1 MKFQRSLLACGSQKS
16 AAGFTVVEFLVASFI
31 GLLVM
36 ALAMSST
43 LSGRSLYREDVVRTR
58 IQQNLRSAIDL
69 ITLNARQAGE
79 SFEST
84 FPAIL
89 ISNGS
94 GSNSDEL
101 VLRRNLFEN
110 EVLNICQDL
119 TAGAVN
125 TEIVTSN
132 DPANLNANCRY
143 TAGWQTFLMT
153 TWRNYRTA
161 QGGTVRAFAFNRSTR
176 AGEFFPYSGEVDSSS
191 QLRVQRSSGSWTN
204 NYTGDGVSAAFYLAE
219 EFRYRLSSGV
229 LQLVVNDDA
238 SSALN
243 VVDGITDFQV
253 LAHMEDGTT
262 KTALAATDEWTE
274 VVSLEISVSGSET
287 IGGKTIADTLTTQVF
302 ARNIL
307 SH

>member
-1 MKFQRSLLACGSQKS
+1 MKFQRSTRGSGRS
-16 AAGFTVVEFLVASFI
+16 TSTAGFTVVEFLVASFI

-36 ALAMSST
+36 AMAMSTT
-43 LSGRSLYREDVVRTR
+43 LGGRGLYRDDVVRTR

-84 FPAIL
+84 FPAML
-89 ISNGS
+89 IENGASSNP
-94 GSNSDEL
+94 DEL

-110 EVLNICQDL
+110 EVLNVCQNL
-119 TAGAVN
+119 SAGSYN
-125 TEIVTSN
+125 SEIITSN

-153 TWRNYRTA
+153 AWKNYRIA
-161 QGGTVRAFAFNRSTR
+161 QGGTVRAFAFNRTTR
-176 AGEFFPYSGEVDSSS
+176 AGEFFLYSGEVDSAG
-191 QLRVQRSSGSWTN
+191 QLRVQRPSGVWAN
-204 NYTGDGVSAAFYLAE
+204 AYTGDGVSAAFYLAE
-219 EFRYRLSSGV
+219 EFRYRVVGGV
-229 LQLVVNDDA
+229 LQLVVNDDS

-243 VVDGITDFQV
+243 VVDGITGFQV
-253 LAHMEDGTT
+253 VANMADGTT
-262 KTALAATDEWTE
+262 KTSLATTDEWTD
-274 VVSLEISVSGSET
+274 VTSLEISVSGSET
-287 IGGKTIADTLTTQVF
+287 IGGKTIADTLSARVF